1 VIESAVRPPDATEG
15 LALGTRAQLVA
26 ERLQLD
32 IMNGGYPPGSHL
44 RQSEI
49 AKRYGVSTT
58 PVREAFAHLQSLGL
72 VRIVAHRGAV
82 VFVPTLEEL
91 EEVYEIREA
100 LEALATRRAVRNL
113 DDDDIRR
120 LEEQYRRMVAS
131 TEREDWA
138 HEHREF
144 HRVIYDK
151 ANRPQVLA
159 LIESLRGP
167 YGAFATPFDFGT
179 NRRIEIEHEKI
190 LKACKARD
198 AEAAVRAV
206 KHHLRVA
213 LEDAR
218 KHLEA
223 TLDERAS
230 SNAPPSD

>member
-1 VIESAVRPPDATEG
+1 VTDSPTRPSDATDR
-15 LALGTRAQLVA
+15 LTLGTRAQLVA
-26 ERLQLD
+26 ERLQQE
-32 IMNGGYPPGSHL
+32 IMNGGYPPGFHL

-72 VRIVAHRGAV
+72 VRIDAHRGAV

-100 LEALATRRAVRNL
+100 LEALATRRSVRNL
-113 DDDDIRR
+113 DEDDVTR

-131 TEREDWA
+131 TEREEWA

-151 ANRPQVLA
+151 ADRPQVLA
-159 LIESLRGP
+159 LIEGLRGP
-167 YGAFATPFDFGT
+167 YGAFASPFDLGT
-179 NRRIEIEHEKI
+179 NRPIEIEHAKI
-190 LKACKARD
+190 LEACRARNAD
-198 AEAAVRAV
+198 AAVRAV
-206 KHHLRVA
+206 KQHLRVA
-213 LEDAR
+213 FQDAR

-223 TLDERAS
+223 TLAERAS
-230 SNAPPSD
+230 PNGHG